1 MVVRTDL
8 GMGKGK
14 IAAQCAH
21 AAVGCYKQGLKMK
34 PDYVRNWETFGQ
46 TKVALKAD
54 SLELLQELK
63 VCLDRKFSTLL
74 PFYDILK
81 ISS

>member
-8 GMGKGK
+8 AMGKGK

-21 AAVGCYKQGLKMK
+21 AAVGCYKQGLKIT

-63 VCLDRKFSTLL
+63 VL
-74 PFYDILK
+74 
-81 ISS
+81 